1 MRPLRPLRPISR
13 TTRRLAVALLLVA
26 TVPLL
31 ASIFVARSL
40 VRSATGY
47 LVRDEVGTELQNSLG
62 VYAELARALKES
74 MRARA
79 DVLATREP
87 LRAAAA
93 RKAGP
98 ELEAALAEAL
108 ADYPDLVSAAVF
120 DGPDGP
126 RLAARDRGRPV
137 DEASERA
144 LAVRRPLGPGE
155 DAPELEAVFAAPRA
169 RFDDLERASDFVRL
183 YRALERERPYI
194 ERVYLNIFAAL
205 VFVTMLVSV
214 AIAYALAR
222 DVTRRIR
229 SLALATRAVGAG
241 DLSVRVP
248 VEGGDELGDLARSF
262 NHMLGEVEE
271 ARARVEFLRRV
282 GAWQDMARRL
292 AHEIKNPL
300 TPIQLAVEECHR
312 RYDGPEPGFRRLL
325 DATLEIVTEE
335 IGTLRRL
342 VGEFSSF
349 ARLPRA
355 TLAPHDLTVVLRER
369 GARLALEAEGER
381 DARPPDGAEP
391 GESGPLPA
399 GPHVE
404 WVLPREP
411 APVAL
416 DPDMFG
422 RVVANVLANARQAL
436 APPPPGGGQVRATL
450 ATGEREVTLDVDDD
464 GPGIAADLRARVFDP
479 YVTTKA
485 EGTGLGLAIA
495 QKIVVEHGGTIEAL
509 ASPLGGARFRIRL
522 PRLGTPAS
530 DAATGAAAAAV
541 DTDADRPR
549 A

>member
-1 MRPLRPLRPISR
+1 MRPISR

-31 ASIFVARSL
+31 ASLVLARSL

-47 LVRDEVGTELQNSLG
+47 LVRDEVGSELQNSLG
-62 VYAELARALKES
+62 VYSELARALKES

-87 LRAAAA
+87 LRSAAA
-93 RKAGP
+93 RRAQG
-98 ELEAALAEAL
+98 ELEGELAAALS
-108 ADYPDLVSAAVF
+108 DYADLVSVTVF
-120 DGPDGP
+120 EGPEGAP
-126 RLAARDRGRPV
+126 LAARDRGRPV

-144 LAVRRPLGPGE
+144 LAVRRPLGAAEG
-155 DAPELEAVFAAPRA
+155 APELEAVFAAPRA
-169 RFDDLERASDFVRL
+169 RFDDLERAGEFVRL

-194 ERVYLNIFAAL
+194 ERVYLGVFAAL
-205 VFVTMLVSV
+205 VIVTMLVSV

-222 DVTRRIR
+222 DVTRRIGA
-229 SLALATRAVGAG
+229 LALATRAVGAG
-241 DLSVRVP
+241 DLTVRVP
-248 VEGGDELGDLARSF
+248 AEGGDELGDLARSF
-262 NHMLGEVEE
+262 NRMLGEVEE
-271 ARARVEFLRRV
+271 GRARVEFLRRV

-312 RYDGPEPGFRRLL
+312 RYDGDETKFRRLL

-342 VGEFSSF
+342 VGEFSNF

-355 TLAPHDLTVVLRER
+355 TLAPHDLGVVLRER
-369 GARLALEAEGER
+369 FARPTLGEGE
-381 DARPPDGAEP
+381 AAP
-391 GESGPLPA
+391 ESAVEWRLPA
-399 GPHVE
+399 
-404 WVLPREP
+404 EP

-416 DPDMFG
+416 DPEMFG
-422 RVVANVLANARQAL
+422 RVLVNVLENARQAL
-436 APPPPGGGQVRATL
+436 EPPPPGGGRVRASL
-450 ATGEREVTLDVDDD
+450 AIGDQEITLDVDDD
-464 GPGIAADLRARVFDP
+464 GPGIDPPLRARVFDP

-495 QKIVVEHGGTIEAL
+495 QKIIVEHGGTIEAL
-509 ASPLGGARFRIRL
+509 AGPLGGARFRIRL

-530 DAATGAAAAAV
+530 DAAMAAAGEGREAEAL
-541 DTDADRPR
+541 PR

>member
-1 MRPLRPLRPISR
+1 MRPISR
-13 TTRRLAVALLLVA
+13 TTRRLAVAILLVA

-31 ASIFVARSL
+31 ASLVVARLL

-47 LVRDEVGTELQNSLG
+47 LVRDEVGQELEGALG
-62 VYAELARALKES
+62 VYSELARAVKES

-87 LRAAAA
+87 LRSAAA
-93 RKAGP
+93 RRARA
-98 ELEAALAEAL
+98 ELEGALGEAL
-108 ADYPDLVSAAVF
+108 ADYPDLVSVAVF
-120 DGPDGP
+120 EGPDGAA
-126 RLAARDRGRPV
+126 LAARDRGRPV

-144 LAVRRPLGPGE
+144 LSVRRPLSAAEG
-155 DAPELEAVFAAPRA
+155 APELEAVFAAPRA
-169 RFDDLERASDFVRL
+169 RFDDLERAADFVRL
-183 YRALERERPYI
+183 YRALERERPHV
-194 ERVYLNIFAAL
+194 ERVYLGVYAAL
-205 VFVTMLVSV
+205 VFVTLLVSV

-222 DVTRRIR
+222 DVTRRIQ

-248 VEGGDELGDLARSF
+248 VEGDDEISDLARSF

-271 ARARVEFLRRV
+271 GRARVEFLRRV

-325 DATLEIVTEE
+325 DATLEIVAEE

-342 VGEFSSF
+342 VGEFSAF

-355 TLAPHDLTVVLRER
+355 TLAPHDLAVVLRER
-369 GARLALEAEGER
+369 AARLALGGEGGEAEGG
-381 DARPPDGAEP
+381 ARPDGP
-391 GESGPLPA
+391 P
-399 GPHVE
+399 VE
-404 WVLPREP
+404 WALPPGP

-422 RVVANVLANARQAL
+422 RVLANILDNARQAL
-436 APPPPGGGQVRATL
+436 DPPPPGGGRVRASL
-450 ATGEREVTLDVDDD
+450 AVGEREVTLDVDDD
-464 GPGIAADLRARVFDP
+464 GPGIDPALRARVFDP

-495 QKIVVEHGGTIEAL
+495 KKIVVEHGGTLEAL

-530 DAATGAAAAAV
+530 DAAVGAAAAAE
-541 DTDADRPR
+541 AGEAP
-549 A
+549 APGPAAA